1 MWSAF
6 LRGVVKVVEGDVVK
20 VVAGE
25 WSTFFRGVVNFQ
37 KGSDEQSVGQRFE
50 MMTVLNVC

>member
-25 WSTFFRGVVNFQ
+25 WSTLFRGVVNFQ
-37 KGSDEQSVGQRFE
+37 KGSGEQSVGQRSE

>member
-37 KGSDEQSVGQRFE
+37 KGSGEQSVGQRFE